1 MTVTK
6 ELIDEIAVS
15 VCNACKM
22 GTGEETFA
30 DACWELHDPRTC
42 EIAQETAKR
51 IYQKIVE
58 VQRYES

>member
-6 ELIDEIAVS
+6 ELID
-15 VCNACKM
+15 
-22 GTGEETFA
+22 
-30 DACWELHDPRTC
+30 

-51 IYQKIVE
+51 IYQKIVK